1 MRKMNPE
8 LLDIDSFK
16 YSILISLHYYDISF
30 HPERISKLKPFE
42 NKYNFIHITPDEFAV
57 NNPNTS
63 LTVFDENDKKIY
75 SSKNNST
82 NKAQI
87 IKLKNNW
94 YAAIKPL
101 KNKFIKLDKLLAFF
115 SHIELRERMLQNI
128 LKNKI
133 DEVEIT
139 NIDN

>member
-1 MRKMNPE
+1 MRKINPKS
-8 LLDIDSFK
+8 LDIYSFK
-16 YSILISLHYYDISF
+16 YSILISLHDYDISF

-42 NKYNFIHITPDEFAV
+42 NKYNFIHITPDEFEV

-63 LTVFDENDKKIY
+63 LTLFDENDKKIY

-87 IKLKNNW
+87 IKLKNNRH
-94 YAAIKPL
+94 AAIKPL
-101 KNKFIKLDKLLAFF
+101 KKKFIKLDKLSASF
-115 SHIELRERMLQNI
+115 SHIELREHMLQNI
-128 LKNKI
+128 LKNNI

-139 NIDN
+139 NVEN

>member
-1 MRKMNPE
+1 MRKINPKS
-8 LLDIDSFK
+8 LDIDSFK
-16 YSILISLHYYDISF
+16 YSILISFHYYDMYF

>member
-1 MRKMNPE
+1 MNPE

-42 NKYNFIHITPDEFAV
+42 NKYNFINITPDEFEK
-57 NNPNTS
+57 NNRNTL